1 MVPEYF
7 EYTAVGRYCEVVE
20 VAADDLS
27 QPFPLIGDRLV
38 HAPAQ
43 LPLDLPQLRSHA
55 IPPGVPFDLEFARS
69 SLAAREGEAKEVEG
83 FRLAEP
89 ATLAAFRRKPS
100 ELDEP
105 GLLGMQRQRKLP
117 NRLRISSRKR
127 RASCSCW
134 NPMMKSSA

>member
-55 IPPGVPFDLEFARS
+55 IPPGAGKNGRRVVSAFIGTAFAQDDAD
-69 SLAAREGEAKEVEG
+69 AAKLQWRRVADQSAAQAAEA
-83 FRLAEP
+83 FRLP
-89 ATLAAFRRKPS
+89 RR
-100 ELDEP
+100 
-105 GLLGMQRQRKLP
+105 G
-117 NRLRISSRKR
+117 
-127 RASCSCW
+127 
-134 NPMMKSSA
+134 